1 MKKKKKERYAEKKNL
16 VQLQMKK
23 TLQRGGHGVEVL
35 ELCCFLSFYVCM
47 YIQFPDEYQD
57 VQFVGNCDPEFEV
70 IYYIYLH
77 DRYAGY
83 FNIYIRRY

>member
-1 MKKKKKERYAEKKNL
+1 MKKKERRICREEKSSL
-16 VQLQMKK
+16 VANEKK